1 MRGGSVER
9 REERGEK
16 ETAEKAD
23 IMLIAIGAAKM
34 GVL

>member
-1 MRGGSVER
+1 MER

-23 IMLIAIGAAKM
+23 IMLIGAIVGAAKWSTI
-34 GVL
+34 GGG